1 MKLGYRERITLLIVF
16 VLLVLGVGFFAFIK
30 PKYEKYQK
38 NKEDLKNLENE
49 WETQLALFDRI
60 PAKQENIDKRYK
72 KGLEIADEF
81 TDEMTSVELDEFF
94 REQFMNTEKFKED
107 GVKLVSNFSV
117 TDEESTSMNYYYV
130 TPNVVTYPL
139 VEYADLDGSLAE
151 ATKEIR
157 KESDVLST
165 QKVQNAGGGT
175 SVLTVRINREDTMT
189 LLDAVD
195 KYRQDHK
202 DAMMIVAVSIE
213 DYSFNED
220 VEEAEAAPQFQTVVD
235 DEGNEVQVP
244 ATPEDAVETDDGEKV
259 YPGFTEVT
267 IAYNSY
273 YMQEPTK
280 PDVGPTYDAGIWDT
294 DNWRDP
300 VSEG

>member
-1 MKLGYRERITLLIVF
+1 MKFGYRDRIILLIVCVVVIFAVGIF
-16 VLLVLGVGFFAFIK
+16 VFIK
-30 PKYEKYQK
+30 PKW
-38 NKEDLKNLENE
+38 EDLNDNQETYDTDLKAWEEKQKEFERINVYQSSIQKKYDSAANLTTN
-49 WETQLALFDRI
+49 
-60 PAKQENIDKRYK
+60 
-72 KGLEIADEF
+72 F

-280 PDVGPTYDAGIWDT
+280 PDVGPAYDAGIWDT